1 MCISNPMSMSSPASS
16 VDASTQPIKSKYE
29 LSAENKRRN
38 AEIKRRQ
45 QSLVSFTT
53 ENEPSSSP
61 FGGNYQV
68 GTTGTFRP
76 QSAAQKFSSKT
87 GLTNVG

>member
-1 MCISNPMSMSSPASS
+1 MCVSNPMSMSSPASS

-45 QSLVSFTT
+45 ASLVSFTSDDSPT
-53 ENEPSSSP
+53 SSP

-68 GTTGTFRP
+68 GSTGTFRP
-76 QSAAQKFSSKT
+76 QSASQRFSSKT

>member
-29 LSAENKRRN
+29 LSEENKRRN

-45 QSLVSFTT
+45 QSLVNFTSDDDD
-53 ENEPSSSP
+53 SSSAP
-61 FGGNYQV
+61 TEGSYQV
-68 GTTGTFRP
+68 GKTGTFAKR
-76 QSAAQKFSSKT
+76 T
-87 GLTNVG
+87 YV